1 MKTRRKTA
9 AAGPG
14 RVRMPAAAVLLVLAV
29 GSCQMFPVITVK
41 DKVDGAQPRGRVAVV
56 CGQRTRHCALLAE
69 RITRKLSAAAV
80 SVLSQEEITA
90 RLEVYPS
97 NLSAD
102 SWFTEK
108 EAADLTLSEA
118 HGEISS
124 RLGEKLGV
132 DYVLLVWFQDYFQYQ
147 ISHTR
152 YDGKTFSSYH
162 STHYFIAIRGRI
174 LGLAGTKVTGAVD
187 YSIDTPFS
195 MLTARHTEFLDRV
208 IDKAAGS
215 IVKRILKAWQ

>member
-1 MKTRRKTA
+1 MKTRWKTA

-14 RVRMPAAAVLLVLAV
+14 RVRLLTAAALLVLAV

-80 SVLSQEEITA
+80 SVLSQEEIAA
-90 RLEVYPS
+90 RLETYPS

-108 EAADLTLSEA
+108 EAGDLTLSKA
-118 HGEISS
+118 HRAITS
-124 RLGEKLGV
+124 RLREKLGV

-147 ISHTR
+147 ISHAR
-152 YDGKTFSSYH
+152 YDGKTFSNYST
-162 STHYFIAIRGRI
+162 THYFIAIRGRI

-187 YSIDTPFS
+187 YSIDTPLS
-195 MLTARHTEFLDRV
+195 ILTTRHTEFLERE